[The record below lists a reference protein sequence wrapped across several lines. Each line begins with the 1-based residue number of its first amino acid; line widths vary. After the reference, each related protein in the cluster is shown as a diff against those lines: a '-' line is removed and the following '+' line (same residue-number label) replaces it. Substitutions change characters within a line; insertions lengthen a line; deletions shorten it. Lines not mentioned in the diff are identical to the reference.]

1 MQVDLPAEVVQLCRS
16 LLETLEEQ
24 HKVDLGERSA
34 LMTSVEA
41 EVSYIK
47 SVQSS
52 TRGLIMQFAKDVRA
66 LCAAY
71 GSDYLAL
78 ESMHYVMSS
87 MVHMQMQAARDPTG
101 WWSVVP

>member
-1 MQVDLPAEVVQLCRS
+1 MPAEVVQLCRS

-24 HKVDLGERSA
+24 HKIDLGERSA

-41 EVSYIK
+41 EISYIK
-47 SVQSS
+47 AVQSS
-52 TRGLIMQFAKDVRA
+52 ARGLVMQFAKDFGA

-71 GSDYLAL
+71 GSDYRAL
-78 ESMHYVMSS
+78 ESMHNVMSS

-101 WWSVVP
+101 WLSVVP